1 MLYQSLLSFLCNFV
15 CVSKKI
21 YPLTPPH
28 LTTDSPFSVTPST
41 ATLQVNTCMQVSI
54 DFTPARIGDHSG
66 ELVLRYNT
74 GEEVY
79 TRLHGSARDV
89 NVRLERSSI
98 TMEDTYIG
106 LYSQRSVVIHNRSDV
121 VVHFEWKAFAS
132 ELEEKMQKEM

>member
-1 MLYQSLLSFLCNFV
+1 
-15 CVSKKI
+15 
-21 YPLTPPH
+21 
-28 LTTDSPFSVTPST
+28 
-41 ATLQVNTCMQVSI
+41 MQVSI
-54 DFTPARIGDHSG
+54 DFTPAKTGDHSG

-132 ELEEKMQKEM
+132 ELEENMQKEM